1 MPLDHPLAFNKR
13 HDHKTYNQLIWVLI
27 YFSTFQ
33 DLFVNKLLNGE
44 VLKILLSNAK
54 TAYSIRGSP
63 TPMHPPRSLPW
74 TCPICHSAY
83 VLVLLVCPNHDTYY
97 YMYLHCFIT
106 LSESGASHI
115 AEKGTGRITMCVSI
129 VRRLDS
135 PTAR

>member
-27 YFSTFQ
+27 YFSSFQ

-83 VLVLLVCPNHDTYY
+83 VLVLLVPVT
-97 YMYLHCFIT
+97 T
-106 LSESGASHI
+106 LSKPRYLLLHVPALFYNPV
-115 AEKGTGRITMCVSI
+115 RVWCVSYSRERHGENYD
-129 VRRLDS
+129 VRIDS